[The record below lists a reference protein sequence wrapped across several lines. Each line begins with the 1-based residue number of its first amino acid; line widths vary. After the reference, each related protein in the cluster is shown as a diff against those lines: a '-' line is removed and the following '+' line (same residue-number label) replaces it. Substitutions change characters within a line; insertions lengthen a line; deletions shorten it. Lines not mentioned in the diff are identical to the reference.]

1 MNTRCVYCKEMFR
14 GGAALIAHHLRNECS
29 DARGGERKLRESR
42 ALASLAYDKMDFEAT
57 HIEKPKRP
65 TFEDLTDAASSVGG
79 VPLSEGEDLLAFDDS
94 STVDGSP
101 PSQATSGVMIDGLR
115 DLNLDSQGNS
125 MQTWAKKLFPEAKE
139 TPVPHGFAVKEDRE
153 TPFSKRVNRD
163 QRMSC
168 GRGALMDSDW
178 DFAEFSKDDCGQ
190 FECPYVS
197 CK

>member
-1 MNTRCVYCKEMFR
+1 MFR
-14 GGAALIAHHLRNECS
+14 GGAALISHHLLNECT

-42 ALASLAYDKMDFEAT
+42 VLASLAYDKMDYEAT
-57 HIEKPKRP
+57 HVEKPKRP

-79 VPLSEGEDLLAFDDS
+79 VPLSEGDDILAFDDS

-101 PSQATSGVMIDGLR
+101 RSQATSGVIIDGLGA
-115 DLNLDSQGNS
+115 LKLDSHDGN
-125 MQTWAKKLFPEAKE
+125 MQTWAKKLFPEAKQ
-139 TPVPHGFAVKEDRE
+139 TPVRHDFILKEGRE
-153 TPFSKRVNRD
+153 TPFSKNVNRD
-163 QRMSC
+163 QRMSR
-168 GRGALMDSDW
+168 GRGAVMKSDW